1 MDLHYLEIFNTVAK
15 YTSFKKASEILH
27 ISQPA
32 ISIQIKKLESQ
43 ADIKLFYKT
52 GNKIY
57 LTENGCTLYEYTKK
71 IFALIEEMENNIAY
85 RNDYI
90 GGTIN
95 LGGSNTPG
103 TYILPM
109 VIGEMKKRYPSV
121 TFNLHI
127 ANTSDITTLIENGT
141 LDLAMNG
148 GDCNYSSHVSV
159 ERLFYDKLVV
169 VASLMNPLCG
179 KAHVK
184 LEDLAGEGFIVHEKT
199 SHLFTS
205 YKLFIQDINIHENIS
220 MYLGN
225 IDAIKQAISANLGI
239 SLMPYRAVKTEIEMG
254 VLKILDI
261 GYEKNDYPYNLI
273 YNKNKD
279 VSLTTQK
286 FIEVLKEVC
295 QQMVIN
301 VKSR

>member
-1 MDLHYLEIFNTVAK
+1 MDLHYLEIFNTVAR

-32 ISIQIKKLESQ
+32 ISIQIKKLENQ
-43 ADIKLFYKT
+43 ADLKLFYKT

-57 LTENGCTLYEYTKK
+57 LTENGYTLYEYTKK
-71 IFALIEEMENNIAY
+71 IFALIEEMESKIAC

-90 GGTIN
+90 GGIIN
-95 LGGSNTPG
+95 VGGSNTPG

-109 VIGEMKKRYPSV
+109 VIGEMKKRYPTV

-127 ANTSDITTLIENGT
+127 ANTSEIATLIENGT
-141 LDLAMNG
+141 LDLAVNG

-159 ERLFYDKLVV
+159 ERLFSDKLVL
-169 VASLMNPLCG
+169 VASPMSPLCEQS
-179 KAHVK
+179 KVE
-184 LEDLAGEGFIVHEKT
+184 LVDLAGEGFIVHEKT

-205 YKLFIQDINIHENIS
+205 YKLFIQDLKIHENIS
-220 MYLGN
+220 MYLGS
-225 IDAIKQAISANLGI
+225 IDAIKQAASANLGI
-239 SLMPYRAVKTEIEMG
+239 SLMPYFAVKTEIETCA
-254 VLKILDI
+254 LKILDI
-261 GYEKNDYPYNLI
+261 GYEEGDYPYNLI

-279 VSLTTQK
+279 ISLTTQK

-295 QQMVIN
+295 QQMDKRV
-301 VKSR
+301 